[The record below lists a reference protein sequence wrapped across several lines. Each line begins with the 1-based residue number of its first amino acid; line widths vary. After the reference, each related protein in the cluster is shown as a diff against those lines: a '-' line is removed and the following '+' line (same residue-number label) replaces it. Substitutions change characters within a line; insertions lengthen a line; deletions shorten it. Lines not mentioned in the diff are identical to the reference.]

1 MDSARNVLQPW
12 ADSTVLT
19 YPIASFLL
27 IIGLVI
33 VIIILL
39 IRFNKKEGFM
49 PTTLV
54 AQQQSDTLGMTLSGL
69 EQHDYTPNWEHATSG
84 PAPSGRAAS
93 AFAQQTQDTTDFSYG
108 PVSASAK
115 SGDPGSMA
123 YQVLHSPN
131 YGCATRV
138 PIGDDAWG
146 WMQNVANENFK
157 GLSADRAS
165 AISQGQR

>member
-1 MDSARNVLQPW
+1 MDSARSILQPW
-12 ADSTVLT
+12 ADSTVIT
-19 YPIASFLL
+19 YPITSFLL
-27 IIGLVI
+27 IIALVI

-39 IRFNKKEGFM
+39 VRYNREGFM

-69 EQHDYTPNWEHATSG
+69 EQHDYTPNWEHATDAR
-84 PAPSGRAAS
+84 APQGRAGS
-93 AFAQQTQDTTDFSYG
+93 AFAQQVQDTTDFSYG
-108 PVSASAK
+108 AVNVQSKA
-115 SGDPGSMA
+115 GEPGSAA
-123 YQVLHSPN
+123 YQILHSPN
-131 YGCATRV
+131 YGCSTRV

-157 GLSADRAS
+157 GISADRAS